1 MTKPNWRRWLLR
13 KEVKVWEACV
23 LSVGL
28 EPSSMKFERESWM
41 YQQGTGPHIE
51 SESFPNSEVE
61 NVYKDLVD
69 ALADNLFDIEYFSP
83 AAITTEGKGY
93 CGVRLDEFAR
103 WATLRVEWLDL
114 PPELA
119 ALVSEKTK
127 GDSAQTE
134 AKAAPVSATPTEQ
147 SVDEDIASLF
157 DGVGKQQLAAM
168 FNAKQDTTNDLDLWT
183 GYIQQANKNE
193 LKNARTSHG
202 KYNPYKAGLWWLDKK
217 KPKGWTL
224 ERLNKRLAKNL
235 PERSKGNESRLTGE
249 DYN

>member
-28 EPSSMKFERESWM
+28 EPSSMKGERESWM

-51 SESFPNSEVE
+51 SESFPNPEVE
-61 NVYKDLVD
+61 NIYKDLVD

-103 WATLRVEWLDL
+103 WATLKVEWLDL

-119 ALVSEKTK
+119 ALVPNSSDDASEESNKKSQSNVANPIDKPIADTQ
-127 GDSAQTE
+127 DE
-134 AKAAPVSATPTEQ
+134 AWIEFCKSQIDDIFQ
-147 SVDEDIASLF
+147 SRIASGKGATKEYIAGEL
-157 DGVGKQQLAAM
+157 VGRCKREKYVTKR
-168 FNAKQDTTNDLDLWT
+168 NNPIRK
-183 GYIQQANKNE
+183 GYV
-193 LKNARTSHG
+193 LKRV
-202 KYNPYKAGLWWLDKK
+202 L
-217 KPKGWTL
+217 KGWTP
-224 ERLNKRLAKNL
+224 
-235 PERSKGNESRLTGE
+235 PEIE
-249 DYN
+249 